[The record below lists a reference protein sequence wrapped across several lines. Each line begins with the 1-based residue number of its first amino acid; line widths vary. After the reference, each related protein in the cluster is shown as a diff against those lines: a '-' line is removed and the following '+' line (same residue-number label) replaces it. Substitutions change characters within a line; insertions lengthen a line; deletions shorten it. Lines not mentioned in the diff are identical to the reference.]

1 MKRIDWRLEWQRLR
15 QVRFSELT
23 LEEGGG
29 WPLLL
34 RLLMCAVIVVIFSA
48 GSLWFLAQPRA
59 EQVEQARG
67 RLEELKSRYSTR
79 SFQAANLPLLNE
91 RMAVLGERMET
102 LVSMLPTDAELPA
115 LLDDINESAR
125 RQQLE
130 IDFIRLGDARVKPF
144 YITQPFDIQVRG
156 GYHALAEFVSSVAAL
171 PRIVTL
177 HDMTLTPASEEG
189 SAGEDLI
196 LSIQAETYRYDPS
209 RDDGE
214 EAP

>member
-1 MKRIDWRLEWQRLR
+1 MRRIDWRLEWQRLR
-15 QVRFSELT
+15 QVHVSELS

-34 RLLMCAVIVVIFSA
+34 RMLVCLLIAVAFSI
-48 GSLWFLAQPRA
+48 GSLWILAQPRS

-67 RLEELKSRYSTR
+67 RLEELMTRYSTR

-102 LVSMLPTDAELPA
+102 LVNMLPTDAELPA

-130 IDFIRLGDARVKPF
+130 IDFIRLGDAREQPF

-156 GYHALAEFVSSVAAL
+156 RYHPLAEFVESIAAL

-177 HDMTLTPASEEG
+177 HDMTLEPADEG
-189 SAGEDLI
+189 GGLI
-196 LSIQAETYRYDPS
+196 LSIEAETYRYDPN
-209 RDDGE
+209 RADGE
-214 EAP
+214 EGA